1 MNERVKVLLYTV
13 VASALL
19 WLGVERFLGT
29 TDEYASRLDI
39 RSTPQ
44 DPNWD
49 PENEIINARAPTN
62 ASSAVRARTEI
73 NASVEGAPGGASG
86 EAAGGADED
95 APEHDEDEE
104 RLTAA
109 DVERADSDGD
119 LVDDTVVVPGTSA
132 EEAALLERIDP
143 ELLSG
148 RPSTRALDLTLVDC
162 AVPPTEEPAADGDDA
177 EAALEP
183 RFLPDLSVAV
193 RYRHGSIAIKGASLE
208 RVDFLVDAFRRC
220 DSAVLVAERNP
231 EGRAD
236 VDGDERLLQRRDE
249 ELEYYLTQRRVPRD
263 AMRFP
268 ERS

>member
-1 MNERVKVLLYTV
+1 MSERVKVLLYTV

-19 WLGVERFLGT
+19 WFCVERFLGT

-39 RSTPQ
+39 RSTPR

-49 PENEIINARAPTN
+49 PENEVVNARAPTN
-62 ASSAVRARTEI
+62 ASAAVRARVET
-73 NASVEGAPGGASG
+73 NASVEGVPGGASG
-86 EAAGGADED
+86 EAATEADVD
-95 APEHDEDEE
+95 APEHDADEE
-104 RLTAA
+104 RLTVA
-109 DVERADSDGD
+109 DAERADSDGD
-119 LVDDTVVVPGTSA
+119 MVDDTVVVPGMSA

-143 ELLSG
+143 ELLGG

-162 AVPPTEEPAADGDDA
+162 AVAPTEEPGAGADDVS
-177 EAALEP
+177 EP
-183 RFLPDLSVAV
+183 RFLPELSVAV
-193 RYRHGSIAIKGASLE
+193 RYRHGSVAIKGASLE

-220 DSAVLVAERNP
+220 DGAVLVAERNP

-236 VDGDERLLQRRDE
+236 VDGDERLVRRRDE
-249 ELEYYLTQRRVPRD
+249 ELEYYLIQRRVPQD